1 MELSDSRSRQPPARD
16 VPPSDGLGPTA
27 AAGLAIQMSDVT
39 IGSLKAPDEVV
50 FEEVNWSVTVGDF
63 WAIGGL
69 QGCGKSD
76 FIATAAG
83 LMPPL
88 LGKYEI
94 FGRIADQ
101 GFEPDLLSTRL
112 RLGLVFDGG
121 QLLRHLT
128 IAENVTLPLRYHT
141 DLSEDEVDLRVGRLL
156 DLTGLTRWAD
166 ERASAL
172 SRNRQ
177 QRAGLAR
184 ALALGPEV
192 LLLDAPLT
200 GLDPRD
206 EKWWLDFLSQLS
218 GGHEAFGGRPMT
230 LVVSCDDL
238 RPWARRA
245 DHLAVLRGQRFIPVP
260 RGAAPAEADD
270 VLLDLLGPSPP

>member
-1 MELSDSRSRQPPARD
+1 MGPDSRPRKPVAAEDATMDGP
-16 VPPSDGLGPTA
+16 VPTSPG
-27 AAGLAIQMSDVT
+27 GLAMKMTDVT
-39 IGSLKAPDEVV
+39 IGSLQAPEHIV
-50 FEEVNWSVTVGDF
+50 FEEVDWSVTVGDF

-76 FIATAAG
+76 FMATAAG

-101 GFEPDLLSTRL
+101 GIEPDLLSTRL

-172 SRNRQ
+172 SRNWQ

-206 EKWWLDFLSQLS
+206 ERWWLDFLSQLS
-218 GGHEAFGGRPMT
+218 LGHEAVGGRPMT

-238 RPWARRA
+238 RPWVKRA
-245 DHLAVLRGQRFIPVP
+245 DHFAVLRGQRFIPLPPGV
-260 RGAAPAEADD
+260 APAEADD
-270 VLLDLLGPSPP
+270 VLLDLLGRSIF